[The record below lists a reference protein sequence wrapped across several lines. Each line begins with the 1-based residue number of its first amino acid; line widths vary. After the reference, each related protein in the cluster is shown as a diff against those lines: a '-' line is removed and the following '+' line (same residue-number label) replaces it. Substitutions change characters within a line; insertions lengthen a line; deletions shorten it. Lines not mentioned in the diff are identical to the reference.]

1 MVDIVVITINI
12 VESTKHTPMRMT
24 TIMTTMTIMIKKIK
38 KRNYL
43 HVLSVLLGLQSNYW
57 CYTCVLLS

>member
-1 MVDIVVITINI
+1 
-12 VESTKHTPMRMT
+12 
-24 TIMTTMTIMIKKIK
+24 MTTMTIMIKKIK

-43 HVLSVLLGLQSNYW
+43 HVLSVLLGFQSNYW